1 MRHRRQLE
9 DESDPVRAFQAAAR
23 REEELAPGMALD
35 AAREPERPGRGGD
48 PVLGRA
54 LDGLQAT
61 AGNRAVASLV
71 HGRTGRRGRPGR
83 ATVHAGRAAVLDVQ
97 RAPGDEDEKTADD
110 AANLNA
116 NATNPN
122 ALTAGAGTTD
132 ATGQTDPTGAGT
144 TNAAG
149 SGDQGAVPTGTGAP
163 TPGASW
169 TKIGPVTNSTYAVSG
184 SLRSVANAI
193 AARTEAGSV
202 TSTPSQDTET
212 YAPPDG
218 GTEKVTAA
226 RVTVTQA
233 MELPSWT
240 DKANATKGQQAE
252 WDRFF
257 GAITTHEN
265 GHVALDRTA
274 YDSVHS
280 KMVGQTPKGADEK
293 LDAAEAKATTDNATY
308 DTNNGHGVKQGTGI
322 NPNIDE
328 VTKVP

>member
-1 MRHRRQLE
+1 
-9 DESDPVRAFQAAAR
+9 V
-23 REEELAPGMALD
+23 
-35 AAREPERPGRGGD
+35 
-48 PVLGRA
+48 
-54 LDGLQAT
+54 
-61 AGNRAVASLV
+61 
-71 HGRTGRRGRPGR
+71 
-83 ATVHAGRAAVLDVQ
+83 
-97 RAPGDEDEKTADD
+97 
-110 AANLNA
+110 
-116 NATNPN
+116 
-122 ALTAGAGTTD
+122 GAGTTD
-132 ATGQTDPTGAGT
+132 ATGATVSTASTGA

-149 SGDQGAVPTGTGAP
+149 SGDQGAVPTGSGAP

-212 YAPPDG
+212 YAPDG

-257 GAITTHEN
+257 AAITTHEN
-265 GHVALDRTA
+265 GHVALDKTA
-274 YDSVHS
+274 YDSVHT

>member
-1 MRHRRQLE
+1 MSQRSHLE
-9 DESDPVRAFQAAAR
+9 DETHPVRALQAAAKR
-23 REEELAPGMALD
+23 DEELTPHIALD
-35 AAREPERPGRGGD
+35 AARDPGLADRGGS
-48 PVLGRA
+48 PVVARA

-61 AGNRAVASLV
+61 AGNRAVVSLV
-71 HGRTGRRGRPGR
+71 DGRTRSLGRQRR
-83 ATVHAGRAAVLDVQ
+83 ASVNAGRAAVLDVQ
-97 RAPGDEDEKTADD
+97 RAAGDDDEKPTDSPTD
-110 AANLNA
+110 ANA
-116 NATNPN
+116 NAMDPTL
-122 ALTAGAGTTD
+122 LTAGSDT
-132 ATGQTDPTGAGT
+132 TDPTGS
-144 TNAAG
+144 TNVAG
-149 SGDQGAVPTGTGAP
+149 SGDQDAVPTGSGAP

-169 TKIGPVTNSTYAVSG
+169 TKVGPVANSTYAVSG

-212 YAPPDG
+212 YAPDG

-257 GAITTHEN
+257 GALTTHEN
-265 GHVALDRTA
+265 GHVTLDKTA
-274 YDSVHS
+274 YGAVHA
-280 KMVGQTPKGADEK
+280 KMLGQTPKDADAK
-293 LDAAEAKATTDNATY
+293 LDAAEAKAKADNATY
-308 DTNNGHGVKQGTGI
+308 DTTTGHGVKQGTGI